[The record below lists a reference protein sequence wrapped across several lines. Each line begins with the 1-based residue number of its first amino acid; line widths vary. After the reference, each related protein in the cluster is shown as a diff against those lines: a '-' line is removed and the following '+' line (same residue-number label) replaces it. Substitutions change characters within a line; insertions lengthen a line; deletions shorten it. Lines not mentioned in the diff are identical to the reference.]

1 MRSAT
6 TSLPGEPG
14 SVPTAR
20 RWVRSALTSW
30 GLPDTGWTAAQVVSE
45 LATNVMLHARSAFTL
60 TVSLDDRRVR
70 LEVEDGSPVTLQAR
84 RYGATATTGR
94 GLHIVESLS
103 LEWGSAPR
111 DGGKTVWAL
120 LQVEDVQQG
129 HEPGPGSSTSGS
141 SASPTGGSDR
151 RGAA

>member
-1 MRSAT
+1 M
-6 TSLPGEPG
+6 
-14 SVPTAR
+14 PTAR

-60 TVSLDDRRVR
+60 TVSVDAGCVRV
-70 LEVEDGSPVTLQAR
+70 EVEDGSPARLQAR
-84 RYGATATTGR
+84 QYAATATTGR

-103 LEWGSAPR
+103 LEWGSTPR

-120 LQVEDVQQG
+120 LPVEESQG
-129 HEPGPGSSTSGS
+129 DGVEP
-141 SASPTGGSDR
+141 R
-151 RGAA
+151 RVPA

>member
-1 MRSAT
+1 MQSAT
-6 TSLPGEPG
+6 TSLPGDPG

-30 GLPDTGWTAAQVVSE
+30 GLPETGWTAAQVVSE
-45 LATNVMLHARSAFTL
+45 LTTNVLLHARSAFTL
-60 TVSLDDRRVR
+60 TVTVHAGHVRV
-70 LEVEDGSPVTLQAR
+70 EVEDGSPVTLQAR
-84 RYGATATTGR
+84 QYAATATTGR

-103 LEWGSAPR
+103 LEWGSAAG

-120 LQVEDVQQG
+120 LPVEDAQG
-129 HEPGPGSSTSGS
+129 DGVKR
-141 SASPTGGSDR
+141 R